1 MFTDRREA
9 GTLLVKKI
17 TSKDEG
23 TIVVGLARGG
33 VVVASS
39 FALELSLPLDVLVVK
54 KIPAPDQ
61 QELGLGAVTP
71 NGIIQVN
78 WCLAHT
84 RGVDEAYIKSVIGN
98 QESVI
103 RQKTLIYRKGKKP
116 LVVRDKTV
124 ILVDDG
130 AATGA
135 TMEAAIKW
143 CKAKKAKKIVAAIP
157 VVSHE
162 AADHIRPEVDELI
175 TLEEPEDFDAVGQF
189 YREFVQVSDEE
200 VIELLN
206 K

>member
-1 MFTDRREA
+1 MFTDRKEA
-9 GTLLVKKI
+9 GTLLAKKI

-61 QELGLGAVTP
+61 QELGLGAIAP
-71 NGIIQVN
+71 DGIIQVN
-78 WCLAHT
+78 WRLAHT
-84 RGVDEAYIKSVIGN
+84 RGVDEAH
-98 QESVI
+98 I
-103 RQKTLIYRKGKKP
+103 RTQVSLLSDQIREKILLYRKGRKSF
-116 LVVRDKTV
+116 VVRDKTV

-143 CKAKKAKKIVAAIP
+143 CRAKKVKKIVAAIP

-189 YREFVQVSDEE
+189 YREFVQITDEE
-200 VIELLN
+200 VIELLH